1 MERSTVAPVHTV
13 ELIVRNNCGSCERVR
28 EQITPVLEEAGVEL
42 IISNVDEDPA
52 LKIEFG
58 DRVPVILID
67 DEEFACWEID
77 NDDLAKALL

>member
-1 MERSTVAPVHTV
+1 M
-13 ELIVRNNCGSCERVR
+13 IIRNNCGSCERVR
-28 EQITPVLEEAGVEL
+28 EQITPVLEAAGAGLV
-42 IISNVDEDPA
+42 ISNVDEDPA

-77 NDDLAKALL
+77 NEDLAKALL

>member
-1 MERSTVAPVHTV
+1 MASVHTV
-13 ELIVRNNCGSCERVR
+13 EMIIRNNCGSCERVR
-28 EQITPVLEEAGVEL
+28 EQITPVLEAAGAGLV
-42 IISNVDEDPA
+42 ISNVDEDPA

-77 NDDLAKALL
+77 NEDLAKALL